1 MNEYSFSKK
10 EKGKCIMPRTEEQF
24 KKMREDMR
32 EKILRMS
39 SLYFAKNG
47 FGDTKIGEL
56 AKHIGI
62 GQGTIYL
69 YFKSKEELFEE
80 IRKRADNSDDIA
92 RLKALSKLPISAKKK
107 IDMISDE
114 MVKKLKNDEEYI
126 VKITIRT
133 QLLLE
138 QYDDIYNDDLYREL
152 AKIIRKGQKEG
163 TVIKGDAL
171 YLADLYWGNVYLYAL
186 RKLFAPNCK
195 MVSKETL
202 SRLLEV

>member
-1 MNEYSFSKK
+1 
-10 EKGKCIMPRTEEQF
+10 MPKTEEQC

-39 SLYFAKNG
+39 SLYFARNG
-47 FGDTKIGEL
+47 FGDTKIGDL
-56 AKHIGI
+56 ARHIGI

-80 IRKRADNSDDIA
+80 IRKRAENTDDVK
-92 RLKALSKLPISAKKK
+92 RLKALVKLPLPAKKK
-107 IDMISDE
+107 IDMISAE
-114 MVKKLKNDEEYI
+114 MEKKLKNDEEYI
-126 VKITIRT
+126 VKITIKT

-138 QYDDIYNDDLYREL
+138 QCDDIYSDDLYKEL

-163 TVIKGDAL
+163 GVIKGDAL
-171 YLADLYWGNVYLYAL
+171 YLADLYWGTVYMYAL

>member
-1 MNEYSFSKK
+1 
-10 EKGKCIMPRTEEQF
+10 MPRTEEQF
-24 KKMREDMR
+24 KKMRGDMR

-39 SLYFAKNG
+39 SLYFANNG

-92 RLKALSKLPISAKKK
+92 RLKALSKLPIPAKKK
-107 IDMISDE
+107 IDMISAE
-114 MVKKLKNDEEYI
+114 MVKKLRNDEEYI

-138 QYDDIYNDDLYREL
+138 QYDDIYNDDLYKEL